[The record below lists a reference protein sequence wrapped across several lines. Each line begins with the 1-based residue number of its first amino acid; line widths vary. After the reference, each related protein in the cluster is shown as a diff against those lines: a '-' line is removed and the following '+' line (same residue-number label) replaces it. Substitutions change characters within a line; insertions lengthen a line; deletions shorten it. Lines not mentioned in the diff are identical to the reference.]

1 MQIMHFVPLKQYA
14 LIMIMWVLLHGVFR
28 HCGFQTVGI
37 LHHDM
42 GIIMGIIMGIAFWV
56 FVQ

>member
-1 MQIMHFVPLKQYA
+1 MQIMHFVPLKQCA
-14 LIMIMWVLLHGVFR
+14 LIMIMWVLLHGAFR

-42 GIIMGIIMGIAFWV
+42 GIIMGIAFWV